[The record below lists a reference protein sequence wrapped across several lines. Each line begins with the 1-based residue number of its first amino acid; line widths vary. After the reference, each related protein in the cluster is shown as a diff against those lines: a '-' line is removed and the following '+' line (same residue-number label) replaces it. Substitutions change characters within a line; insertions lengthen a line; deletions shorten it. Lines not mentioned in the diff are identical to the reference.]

1 MKRQFI
7 HYTGTLHPMFGTF
20 FNFAIEPYLRTYFDK
35 SKGGAYPH
43 IASATPLLPMRIQF
57 GWKLPLNDDFFIKEI
72 QSAADSLLQAAR
84 DDGQDIDGIEQIRYP
99 NYALDSTPLSEIYG
113 NNVARLKTIRQAWDP
128 ENVMYLTGGF
138 KF

>member
-1 MKRQFI
+1 
-7 HYTGTLHPMFGTF
+7 MFGTF
-20 FNFAIEPYLRTYFDK
+20 FNIAIEPYLRTYFDK

-72 QSAADSLLQAAR
+72 QSAADSLLQVAR
-84 DDGQDIDGIEQIRYP
+84 DDGQDIDG
-99 NYALDSTPLSEIYG
+99 TLSEIYG